1 MTIQFNAVDG
11 SGGQCEFPLALI
23 FIEGIL
29 LGKCRYDSQ
38 MIVMPGEGVVLAVL
52 ISLIFTHD
60 LKGVREG
67 TILSVLFTGRW
78 VDWLQQHDFF
88 LGRFL
93 TSES

>member
-1 MTIQFNAVDG
+1 
-11 SGGQCEFPLALI
+11 
-23 FIEGIL
+23 
-29 LGKCRYDSQ
+29 
-38 MIVMPGEGVVLAVL
+38 MPGEGVVLAVL